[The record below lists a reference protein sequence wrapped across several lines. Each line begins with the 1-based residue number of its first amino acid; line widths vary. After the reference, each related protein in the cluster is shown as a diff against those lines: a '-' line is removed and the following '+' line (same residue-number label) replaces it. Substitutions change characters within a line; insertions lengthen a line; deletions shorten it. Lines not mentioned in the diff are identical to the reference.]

1 MPTISRPLR
10 ASGKPWHW
18 IGVGS
23 VKFWSIK
30 ASITYSKD
38 LRKETNSWR
47 PTEVICNF
55 RRPFGNET
63 GLNTCCLWIIHI
75 FLKNGKILTRKA
87 TLVEGKHRLGAA
99 LHSSNC
105 YLFLP
110 SQFFNF
116 ILLTWEKKKMLSISR
131 DLHRTHLLCDLTPLT
146 NSLVWQISWTRR
158 SKKDRSPKDFTSRLS
173 NHIGSPTRKKL
184 EFSVQPKGTDACFLP
199 SSLFNE
205 KCINII
211 F

>member
-1 MPTISRPLR
+1 M
-10 ASGKPWHW
+10 
-18 IGVGS
+18 
-23 VKFWSIK
+23 
-30 ASITYSKD
+30 
-38 LRKETNSWR
+38 
-47 PTEVICNF
+47 
-55 RRPFGNET
+55 
-63 GLNTCCLWIIHI
+63 IHI
-75 FLKNGKILTRKA
+75 FLKNGKILTWKA

-116 ILLTWEKKKMLSISR
+116 ILLTWEKKTNKETLSISR
-131 DLHRTHLLCDLTPLT
+131 DLERTHLLCDSTPLT
-146 NSLVWQISWTRR
+146 NSSVWQIGWTRR
-158 SKKDRSPKDFTSRLS
+158 SKKDSSPKDFTPRS
-173 NHIGSPTRKKL
+173 NYRVGSPTREKL
-184 EFSVQPKGTDACFLP
+184 EFSVQPKGTNVCFLP